1 VTVADREPARRFF
14 FVHVHKAAGT
24 SLLLRLRRQFP
35 PEQLYPDDSDVAA
48 QQEAGALPLV
58 GPTMLVSHLL
68 ARYPVRRHE
77 IVVVAGHFPVRTTE
91 LLGDPFTTLTLVR
104 EPVERILSSLR
115 HHRRFVPA
123 DRDRPL
129 EELYDDPYRFHGMLH
144 NHLVKMFSLSPEEI
158 RAGDGMVFHV
168 EQFTP
173 ARLAEAKSRLAAVD
187 VLGLHDHVDELCDR
201 LTERFGWRLG
211 APVHANVTEP
221 VPVAESFRRRIAADN
236 ALDAELYEHARELW
250 ASRRAEG

>member
-1 VTVADREPARRFF
+1 MSPPPVESERFF

-24 SLLLRLRRQFP
+24 SLLLRLRRHFR
-35 PEQLYPDDSDVAA
+35 PEQIYPDDSDVAA
-48 QQEAGALPLV
+48 RRDSEQLALL

-68 ARYPVRRHE
+68 ERYPVRRDE
-77 IVVVAGHFPVRTTE
+77 IALVAGHFPVRTTE
-91 LLGDPFTTLTLVR
+91 LLGDRFTTITLVR

-115 HHRRFVPA
+115 HHREHVPA

-144 NHLVKMFSLSPEEI
+144 NHLVKMFSLSPAEM
-158 RAGDGMVFHV
+158 RVGDGMVTHV
-168 EQFTP
+168 KDFTET
-173 ARLAEAKSRLAAVD
+173 RLGDAKTRLAAVD
-187 VLGLHDHVDELCDR
+187 VLGLHDRVDDLCDD
-201 LTERFGWRLG
+201 LQARFGWNLG

-236 ALDAELYEHARELW
+236 AADAELYELARELW
-250 ASRRAEG
+250 ASRHAPA